1 VREEVPH
8 ASAILVDTWDETP
21 KLIKIA
27 ATINVER
34 QGQKIILIG
43 NKGEMLKKIGTSARI
58 RLEEL
63 VQRKVFLS
71 LFVAVKPNWRED
83 ASFLDTVD
91 WRTMLGSESKEEKK

>member
-1 VREEVPH
+1 MREEVPH
-8 ASAILVDTWDETP
+8 ATAILVDTWEEKQ

-27 ATINVER
+27 ATIHVER

-43 NKGEMLKKIGTSARI
+43 NKGEMLKKIGTTARL

-71 LFVAVKPNWRED
+71 LFRCGETELARRPVLLEYD
-83 ASFLDTVD
+83 
-91 WRTMLGSESKEEKK
+91 

>member
-1 VREEVPH
+1 
-8 ASAILVDTWDETP
+8 
-21 KLIKIA
+21 
-27 ATINVER
+27 VER

-43 NKGEMLKKIGTSARI
+43 NKGEMLKKIGTTARL

-83 ASFLDTVD
+83 PSFLDTVD
-91 WRTMLGSESKEEKK
+91 WRTMLGSESKAEEKS